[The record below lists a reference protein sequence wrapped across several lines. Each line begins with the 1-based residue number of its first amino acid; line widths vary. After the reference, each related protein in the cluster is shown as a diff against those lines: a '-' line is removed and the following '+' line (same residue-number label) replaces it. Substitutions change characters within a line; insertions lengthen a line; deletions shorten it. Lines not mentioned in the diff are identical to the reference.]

1 VISKGLLPKSSIA
14 SFQTIEDPIQELDM
28 SLSSISSTTLDPPS
42 PTHQRLTARAN
53 RMSRQMTD
61 QEFYTKHINEIVT
74 RDEEIRG
81 LKSLV
86 SLIKSQASITQ
97 AKVVIQSY
105 FDGTASESVESVQE
119 MGVSLAQYGKE
130 HEEMEIIVQEQQER
144 IEFLDALVEERGGRE
159 EDLRLRLTYQQGRI
173 EELEGVNRGLRM
185 KVEGEGVM
193 FPTRSSSN
201 RSSGEGVPVARLRR
215 SSVKLGDVVS

>member
-1 VISKGLLPKSSIA
+1 
-14 SFQTIEDPIQELDM
+14 
-28 SLSSISSTTLDPPS
+28 
-42 PTHQRLTARAN
+42 
-53 RMSRQMTD
+53 MTD

-215 SSVKLGDVVS
+215 SSVKL